1 MVLSL
6 WTCKVF
12 VKKQNGGAIW
22 ITFTSKHITLNNYV
36 TIVTNNEIMNRIDD
50 AMVGIYAVSV
60 VYPGFESL
68 AEQTKDYA
76 IGI

>member
-1 MVLSL
+1 
-6 WTCKVF
+6 
-12 VKKQNGGAIW
+12 
-22 ITFTSKHITLNNYV
+22 
-36 TIVTNNEIMNRIDD
+36 MNRIDD